1 MPLSSDKKVYILVSI
16 LVLVLV
22 TVPYLYAGVQSGP
35 DYQFEG
41 FLLNPI
47 DGNSYLAKMYQGW
60 EGRWRFTLP
69 YTREPGDGAYLFLF
83 YILLGHI
90 ARVLNLPLLMVFH
103 GFRILGTGL
112 LLTSLAR
119 FFHLTFSSSRNKR
132 LAFSLAA
139 LGSGLGWLAI
149 PWGLFTADFWVAEMY
164 PFLSA
169 YANPHFPLGLATM
182 MVLIKPGKKTPSWVW
197 GVLTGLLAMF
207 LPFGVVIVILLQT
220 VSLIVEYL
228 SLENGS
234 FIEMVKRRE
243 FKILMWIGGCGL
255 PLLIYEMWVT
265 STDPVLAVWHAQ
277 NLTPSP
283 PIWNTVLSLSP
294 PLLFALLGIK
304 RTWNKPSARH
314 LVYWMILG
322 AALAYFPWS
331 LQRRFLLGY
340 YIPLSGM
347 AIFGLEKIMDRFGI
361 HYRTLVIILVIFVL
375 PTNLIVLT
383 SAIQAVRNH
392 DPRIYMTGEE
402 VDALAWIRENTGKED
417 VILAAPETGL
427 LIPAYTGRRV
437 IYGHPFET
445 TKAEAKEELVKD
457 FYQGQWANDQ
467 IRVFLEKNEIDYI
480 FYGPREGELGAFPA
494 SDWVK
499 ITYRDQGLRIF
510 KVIP

>member
-22 TVPYLYAGVQSGP
+22 TIPYLYAGVQSGS
-35 DYQFEG
+35 DYQFGG

-60 EGRWRFTLP
+60 EGKWRFTLP
-69 YTREPGDGAYLFLF
+69 YTRDPGDGAYLFLF

-90 ARVLNLPLLMVFH
+90 ARILNLPLLIVFH
-103 GFRILGTGL
+103 CFRILGAGL
-112 LLTSLAR
+112 LFASLIR
-119 FFHLTFSSSRNKR
+119 FFQLTFSSSRNKQ

-169 YANPHFPLGLATM
+169 YTNPHFPLGLAAM
-182 MVLIKPGKKTPSWVW
+182 MVLIKPGKKTPCWVW
-197 GVLTGLLAMF
+197 GVLTALLAIF
-207 LPFGVVIVILLQT
+207 LPFGVVIVILVQT
-220 VSLIVEYL
+220 ASLIADCF
-228 SLENGS
+228 SKDNGS
-234 FIEMVKRRE
+234 FIDVINSRE
-243 FKILMWIGGCGL
+243 FKILMWISGCGL
-255 PLLIYEMWVT
+255 PLLIYELWVT
-265 STDPVLAVWHAQ
+265 GTDPVLSAWHAQ

-283 PIWNTVLSLSP
+283 PLWNTVLSLSP
-294 PLLFALLGIK
+294 PLLFAFLGIK
-304 RTWNKPSARH
+304 QTWNKPSARP
-314 LVYWMILG
+314 LVYWVVLG

-347 AIFGLEKIMDRFGI
+347 AILGLDKITDRLGM
-361 HYRTLVIILVIFVL
+361 HYRTLVIILIILVL
-375 PTNLIVLT
+375 PTNLIILT
-383 SAIQAVRNH
+383 SAIPAVRNH
-392 DPRIYMTGEE
+392 DPRIYLTREE
-402 VDALAWIRENTGKED
+402 ADALVWIRENTRRED

-427 LIPAYTGRRV
+427 LIPAYTGRQV

-445 TKAEAKEELVKD
+445 TEADEKEEMVRD

-467 IRVFLEKNEIDYI
+467 PQAFLEKNEIDYI
-480 FYGPREGELGAFPA
+480 FYGPRERELGAFPA
-494 SDWVK
+494 SDWVN
-499 ITYRDQGLRIF
+499 IVYRDQELKIF
-510 KVIP
+510 KVVP